1 MDADERDGL
10 LMGSRGFR
18 GSAALLHK
26 QIMTERLQRQTS
38 SNQEEAYQTEEGQSQ
53 RTLMEMQLRQ
63 LLFEYGQAQE
73 TIEENRPQR
82 SRKRRGPSAVKA
94 ALQQEK
100 QVGRLALMAGAA
112 SWQGNKDVQEDRRH
126 DIPCKLFLD
135 GPREFLRSALRLL
148 LALLQ
153 VCRALWHSMA
163 LSCFAKL
170 WFWSPLARLL
180 DAPEF
185 GIEMCLEGLEGFEEL
200 HHFQDTP
207 SVGQLWQY
215 LLDLEL
221 ESREGTKIA
230 GFLVLDGHSGSL
242 CCDHLMERLP
252 GNLQIHG
259 FGRKEE
265 ILYMT
270 G

>member
-112 SWQGNKDVQEDRRH
+112 SWQGNKDVQEDR
-126 DIPCKLFLD
+126 
-135 GPREFLRSALRLL
+135 
-148 LALLQ
+148 
-153 VCRALWHSMA
+153 
-163 LSCFAKL
+163 
-170 WFWSPLARLL
+170 
-180 DAPEF
+180 
-185 GIEMCLEGLEGFEEL
+185 
-200 HHFQDTP
+200 
-207 SVGQLWQY
+207 Y